1 MYSHDV
7 HSYVNLKLKWIF
19 RLLLV
24 YFDFYVGPDRDHV
37 IRHDFVIHRDSDY
50 VLDLPLNDDWMT
62 LNTIYI
68 LLSIRI

>member
-7 HSYVNLKLKWIF
+7 HSYVNQKLKWIF

-24 YFDFYVGPDRDHV
+24 YFDFDVGPDRDHV

-50 VLDLPLNDDWMT
+50 APGHLSNVDSMT
-62 LNTIYI
+62 LNKFYS
-68 LLSIRI
+68 L